1 MGSIVGSIAGA
12 LVSSL
17 VSSAFGG
24 GKKEKSEA
32 PAPAPVAPPP
42 QAARAPEPAAVRQQN
57 AALPGGPASTLLT
70 GTGGVG
76 KDQLNIGNTLLGS

>member
-24 GKKEKSEA
+24 KDEKKES
-32 PAPAPVAPPP
+32 APAPVAPPP